1 MALGEART
9 HVRFFVILNI
19 ILGTACLLQVTQ
31 AIGNRAYNNVSETA
45 LWLFI
50 LGGAIAPTCV
60 ISVFREL
67 HNPQQSD
74 VVYSLPM
81 SAKERYASRI
91 LTVFYLQLLPVIVWS
106 GIATAVT
113 VLLFNYA
120 PREVDSWWIWY
131 NTRPQEALQMFF
143 LYVTSVLFLETV
155 TVICA
160 ICCGRRAEMRYFTY
174 IAAISISAAPLMIR
188 TRLMS
193 EMGGQVTKPGIIYFL
208 WSFSALGDYVD
219 TSISIWRVLLV
230 TVSST
235 LISLGVIVAMFFFY
249 RKRDAGTAGK
259 PVVSRIF
266 FELVILL
273 GLVTYYTL
281 FLFEGSPETVVAV
294 ALIIYMVIHLVTFRD
309 ILSGRKVAWW
319 LGKFTATTVLFLFIV
334 FVAYMTDG
342 FGSIHYIPS
351 RNLDGARILVSGDGY
366 MTGYAGGE
374 AYRRSWMRD
383 YNDVEYMDSKE
394 ITDAEVRKVVE
405 ICQKYAASGKKSMKG
420 FYDKLWG
427 TESYYG
433 FLRESDR
440 NEAFEV
446 KIWLPGK
453 PEDAEAVMDQ
463 QFYLTYGQAL
473 QLVKELEETG
483 ILNIRRF
490 WK

>member
-1 MALGEART
+1 M
-9 HVRFFVILNI
+9 
-19 ILGTACLLQVTQ
+19 
-31 AIGNRAYNNVSETA
+31 
-45 LWLFI
+45 
-50 LGGAIAPTCV
+50 
-60 ISVFREL
+60 
-67 HNPQQSD
+67 
-74 VVYSLPM
+74 
-81 SAKERYASRI
+81 
-91 LTVFYLQLLPVIVWS
+91 
-106 GIATAVT
+106 
-113 VLLFNYA
+113 
-120 PREVDSWWIWY
+120 
-131 NTRPQEALQMFF
+131 
-143 LYVTSVLFLETV
+143 
-155 TVICA
+155 
-160 ICCGRRAEMRYFTY
+160 
-174 IAAISISAAPLMIR
+174 
-188 TRLMS
+188 
-193 EMGGQVTKPGIIYFL
+193 
-208 WSFSALGDYVD
+208 
-219 TSISIWRVLLV
+219 
-230 TVSST
+230 
-235 LISLGVIVAMFFFY
+235 
-249 RKRDAGTAGK
+249 
-259 PVVSRIF
+259 
-266 FELVILL
+266 VILL